1 MKYPPTPS
9 VGSRPDAGFN
19 PLPEVCL
26 ATYSSHCYCILST
39 TVPPPLYPLP
49 SREGLR
55 SRRDATVSSLV
66 APSSPQLLPQL
77 QQRRWQRACRGGACT
92 CYGHRRFA
100 KGASALSLMV
110 LMAPSSPRMDATAAA
125 QAVEAGLLGRG
136 KHQLDPKE
144 LSKLIR
150 IGGHLSDCT
159 PLLYMHHPLL
169 RLPSTDYANIASIH
183 SPPRHEVHIHPPS
196 ISLPPHSFNCLEF
209 SCRVQS
215 SFILSGGNMCTNT
228 PQSRPSTSL
237 TSSSLC
243 SRPPSSSAAC
253 PPASTRPVAQ

>member
-110 LMAPSSPRMDATAAA
+110 LMAPSSPGWMPLLQLRRWR
-125 QAVEAGLLGRG
+125 QACWGGASTSWASTQLLGPLP
-136 KHQLDPKE
+136 LD
-144 LSKLIR
+144 
-150 IGGHLSDCT
+150 LSDPT
-159 PLLYMHHPLL
+159 HAPHAPLTL
-169 RLPSTDYANIASIH
+169 RSTAVSKKGKR
-183 SPPRHEVHIHPPS
+183 SPGTDRREPQHI
-196 ISLPPHSFNCLEF
+196 
-209 SCRVQS
+209 
-215 SFILSGGNMCTNT
+215 
-228 PQSRPSTSL
+228 
-237 TSSSLC
+237 
-243 SRPPSSSAAC
+243 SAHV
-253 PPASTRPVAQ
+253 PAAEDE

>member
-1 MKYPPTPS
+1 MSPRQGCLSPLGRMMERPPRVVGVLPSFTSVLPLIPLASTDYGMVHLFIPLLLIALSLLLPPLQASNCSLPCMKYPPTPS

-55 SRRDATVSSLV
+55 SRRDATVSSLM

-110 LMAPSSPRMDATAAA
+110 LMAPSSPGWMPLVQLRRWR
-125 QAVEAGLLGRG
+125 QAR
-136 KHQLDPKE
+136 
-144 LSKLIR
+144 
-150 IGGHLSDCT
+150 
-159 PLLYMHHPLL
+159 
-169 RLPSTDYANIASIH
+169 
-183 SPPRHEVHIHPPS
+183 
-196 ISLPPHSFNCLEF
+196 
-209 SCRVQS
+209 
-215 SFILSGGNMCTNT
+215 
-228 PQSRPSTSL
+228 
-237 TSSSLC
+237 
-243 SRPPSSSAAC
+243 
-253 PPASTRPVAQ
+253 